1 MTAELFDGEE
11 PWAEPLAEG
20 VTLLHQRASQC
31 DVALLDAVKQ
41 ISTDAPFRH
50 MVVPGGH
57 TMSVAMTNCGA
68 QGWVT
73 DRRGYRYQPLDPESA
88 RPWPALPELFQ
99 RLASEIAAEAGFPHF
114 QPDACLINRYAPGS
128 KMGLHQDKDEQD
140 FSQPIVS
147 ISLGLPAVFQLGGIE
162 RKDKVRR
169 IALRH
174 GDVLVWG
181 GAARLLHHGI
191 LPLKEGDHPAGP
203 YRWNLT
209 LRRAR

>member
-1 MTAELFDGEE
+1 MELFDQEE
-11 PWAEPLAEG
+11 PWAEPLADG
-20 VTLLHQRASQC
+20 VTLLHRRAKGQE
-31 DVALLDAVKQ
+31 VALFEALEQVTAQ
-41 ISTDAPFRH
+41 APLRH

-73 DRRGYRYQPLDPESA
+73 DRRGYRYDPLDPESG
-88 RPWPALPELFQ
+88 RPWPALPDLFRQ
-99 RLASEIAAEAGFPHF
+99 LASESAAEAGFASF
-114 QPDACLINRYAPGS
+114 LPDACLVNRYAPGS

-140 FSQPIVS
+140 FRHPIVS
-147 ISLGLPAVFQLGGIE
+147 ISLGLPAIFQLGGSE

-169 IALRH
+169 IALNH
-174 GDVLVWG
+174 GDILVWG
-181 GAARLLHHGI
+181 GPARLLYHGI
-191 LPLKEGDHPAGP
+191 LPLKEGDHPAGR